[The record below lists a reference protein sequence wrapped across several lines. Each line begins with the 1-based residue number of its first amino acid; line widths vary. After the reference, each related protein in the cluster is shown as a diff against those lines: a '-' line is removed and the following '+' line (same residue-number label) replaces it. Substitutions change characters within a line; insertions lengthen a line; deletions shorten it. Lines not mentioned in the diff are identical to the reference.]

1 MLTPRE
7 FDQLK
12 TAIECMQAVN
22 LVNAG
27 GDHISRHNVLVLL
40 SRFAEEGSSCFVEEQ
55 ETK

>member
-7 FDQLK
+7 WDQIK
-12 TAIECMQAVN
+12 IAIDCMQSIH

-27 GDHISRHNVLVLL
+27 GDHVLRHNVLVLL
-40 SRFAEEGSSCFVEEQ
+40 SRFAEDGASCFVQEN